1 MSLADLKTI
10 VAEPWDDW
18 GLIDSGNGRKWERYG
33 PVTVVRPE
41 PQAMW
46 APALD
51 DWSPDATFV
60 PGSDEEGGGRWIQ
73 HRRSRQAGRWP
84 ATMFAST
91 PA

>member
-1 MSLADLKTI
+1 MIVDLQTI

-33 PVTVVRPE
+33 RVTVARPE

-46 APALD
+46 APALE

-60 PGSDEEGGGRWIQ
+60 PGSDEEGGGRWVR
-73 HRRSRQAGRWP
+73 HNEVPRDWP
-84 ATMFAST
+84 LARAVLTDEHT
-91 PA
+91 